1 MFSRRLSAD
10 YYPSQYSVYGCG
22 ASLERFRYNLSTGS
36 LLCFNTA
43 EEGLISKKMK
53 GRVIKKYPHWVLL
66 EIEGING
73 MSYRAGYSYFELWKG
88 CSHGL

>member
-1 MFSRRLSAD
+1 MFSRRLVAD
-10 YYPSQYSVYGCG
+10 LYSSQYLVYGCG
-22 ASLERFRYNLSTGS
+22 ASIERFKQNLAAGS
-36 LLCFNTA
+36 LLRFNTA

-66 EIEGING
+66 EIEGVNG